1 MAPVNPEILPSLTLC
16 RAEIASPLAIMVL
29 GGGCSLF
36 GSETEGLSRG
46 VYEGFYRPGF
56 ESNGFGVCSK
66 EENWF
71 VTGERAAQ
79 SELVKRWLDA
89 VPEDTRGE
97 AFVRL
102 RGKPSRKGDYGPSGN
117 SDRTFDLVEVLK
129 VQADSAETCN

>member
-1 MAPVNPEILPSLTLC
+1 MRSLSL
-16 RAEIASPLAIMVL
+16 IASLLAFAVL
-29 GGGCSLF
+29 IGGCSLF
-36 GSETEGLSRG
+36 GSETQGLPRG

-56 ESNGFGVCSK
+56 ESNGFWVCSK
-66 EENWF
+66 EESWF

-79 SELVKRWLDA
+79 SELVKRWLNA

-117 SDRTFDLVEVLK
+117 SARTFDLVEVLM
-129 VQADSAETCN
+129 VRADSVETCN